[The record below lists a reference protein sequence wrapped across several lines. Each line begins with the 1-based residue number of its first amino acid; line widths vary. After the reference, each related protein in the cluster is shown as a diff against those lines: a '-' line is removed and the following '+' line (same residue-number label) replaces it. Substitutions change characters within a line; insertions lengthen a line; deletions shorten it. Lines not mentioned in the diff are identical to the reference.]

1 LGKIFVHGN
10 LPGARF
16 VAVALRARV
25 VLAFVFGVA
34 SGALIGAY
42 REPLGG
48 RPLVL
53 ASLKIDEAA
62 AFLDP

>member
-34 SGALIGAY
+34 SGALY

-53 ASLKIDEAA
+53 ASLKIDDAA